1 MKMQLSYLSKFQVS
15 GAALNLVVRAN
26 PGLKCL
32 KARGCKNL
40 FRPENMEKESKLS
53 SSYSCEELF
62 IELGKTCRLE
72 EIALGWGFSYF
83 SLQDLKP
90 AILSLRA
97 MTVGLG
103 GSLPED
109 SLRLLPTTC
118 PLLESLVLYFQVPN
132 LPINKFWHVTGRH
145 ILYPYWVLFAIVP
158 GFQFHSD

>member
-1 MKMQLSYLSKFQVS
+1 MWLSYLSKFQVS
-15 GAALNLVVRAN
+15 GAALSLVVRTN

-32 KARGCKNL
+32 NARGCKNL
-40 FRPENMEKESKLS
+40 FPPENTKKEAKFS
-53 SSYSCEELF
+53 SSYSCEELY
-62 IELGKTCRLE
+62 IQLGKTCILE

-109 SLRLLPTTC
+109 ALRLLPTTC

-132 LPINKFWHVTGRH
+132 LPISKFWNVTG
-145 ILYPYWVLFAIVP
+145 
-158 GFQFHSD
+158 

>member
-1 MKMQLSYLSKFQVS
+1 MKIQLSYLSNFQIS
-15 GAALNLVVRAN
+15 GAALNHVVCTN

-32 KARGCKNL
+32 NARGCKNL
-40 FRPENMEKESKLS
+40 FQPENTKMEAKMP

-72 EIALGWGFSYF
+72 EIALGWGLSYF
-83 SLQDLKP
+83 SLQALKP

-103 GSLPED
+103 GTLPED

-118 PLLESLVLYFQVPN
+118 PLLESLVLYFQVSN
-132 LPINKFWHVTGRH
+132 LSLTMLSCGTYYLQWFH
-145 ILYPYWVLFAIVP
+145 A
-158 GFQFHSD
+158 FHSD